1 MKKLILW
8 ATSIIASL
16 CAFFTINGTFSAHA
30 SSNGKDVSALDLG
43 VKLKETVFTYTGGV
57 IQPEYM
63 LTNGETGWTNEEY
76 QSENY
81 TIGYRYNINAGTGSI
96 VAVGKGEYS
105 GQTTLATFTILPLD
119 IKEIPNLTVNVG
131 VAEYTGKPTFP
142 CVDIAVG
149 FRTLRES
156 VDYTIT
162 ADNNTNIGYSTGK
175 ITFKGNYT
183 GSRSIFFKIGYA
195 PINHFTAR
203 QETAGNV
210 LRWDSVD
217 CDKINVYRQDDQ
229 NGASTLIGTA
239 SGNEFIDTTAPQLS
253 NCHYIVQSQTTYN
266 GKLYTTSSQSR
277 TVTTTLNAPKVD
289 LTSNGSSVTLSWNS
303 NPNAEGYLVYVDGMI
318 AADLRESGST
328 TYTITDVV
336 PTDKHKFSVSAF
348 GRYDGQ
354 LIYSPQSEEIDSYQ
368 KPQEQ
373 SVLRNAKKTDQLS
386 FTITDSQKQT
396 NSLYAAVTL
405 SNDDIAILSKFA
417 KEHFTDDMTDSD
429 KLRYTL
435 NWINRNTNYAQS
447 QSDWNK
453 IAKSS
458 YVDAIFNKKTG
469 QCAQYNGA
477 MVSMMRYLGYEAN
490 MVLGWRGT
498 WPSNYWQ
505 HFWGEIEIDGTKYMI
520 EVGNYGKSGSWSYF
534 LAPYNRTDGK
544 YIINCKN
551 MQASGGWYYY

>member
-1 MKKLILW
+1 MKKIMLW
-8 ATSIIASL
+8 ATPIIALL
-16 CAFFTINGTFSAHA
+16 CAFFAINGTDAHA
-30 SSNGKDVSALDLG
+30 SSNGKDVSTLNLG
-43 VKLKETVFTYTGGV
+43 IKLKETVFTYNGGL

-76 QSENY
+76 HSENY
-81 TIGYRYNINAGTGSI
+81 IIGYRYNINAGTGRI
-96 VAVGKGEYS
+96 VAVGKGDYS
-105 GQTTLATFTILPLD
+105 GQTTLATFTILPLNVND
-119 IKEIPNLTVNVG
+119 IRDLTFNIG
-131 VAEYTGKPTFP
+131 AATYTGKPALP
-142 CVDIAVG
+142 CMEIANG
-149 FRTLRES
+149 ARELKENI
-156 VDYTIT
+156 DYTIS
-162 ADNNTNIGYSTGK
+162 AENNINIGYTMGAVN
-175 ITFKGNYT
+175 FCGNYT
-183 GSRSIFFKIGYA
+183 GSIPIYFKVDYA

-203 QETAGNV
+203 TGSDGVVLKWDNV
-210 LRWDSVD
+210 K
-217 CDKINVYRQDDQ
+217 CDKISIFRYDVRNKVTKVFDM
-229 NGASTLIGTA
+229 A
-239 SGNEFIDTTAPQLS
+239 SGSEFIDTTAPQMS
-253 NCHYIVQSQTTYN
+253 DCIYSVQTKVTYN
-266 GKLYTTSSQSR
+266 GTQYTSTSYSR
-277 TVTTTLNAPKVD
+277 TVTTGLNAPNPS
-289 LTSNGSSVTLSWNS
+289 LTVNNGAVTLAWEE
-303 NPNAEGYLVYVDGMI
+303 NPDATGYLVYVDGSI
-318 AADLRESGST
+318 AATLPADST
-328 TYTITDVV
+328 TYTVSATSG
-336 PTDKHKFSVSAF
+336 KHSYAVSAF
-348 GRYDGQ
+348 ASANETAVFSSLSKQ
-354 LIYSPQSEEIDSYQ
+354 LNSQQSAVAET
-368 KPQEQ
+368 

-396 NSLYAAVTL
+396 NSLYSTVML
-405 SNDDIAILSKFA
+405 SNDDIVALEKFA
-417 KEHFTDDMTDSD
+417 KEHFTDDMSDSD

-447 QSDWNK
+447 QSDWSK

>member
-1 MKKLILW
+1 MKKLKIW
-8 ATSIIASL
+8 AASIVASL
-16 CAFFTINGTFSAHA
+16 CAFFFINGSFSAHA
-30 SSNGKDVSALDLG
+30 SSAGKDVSTLNLG
-43 VKLKETVFTYTGGV
+43 VKLKENVFTYNGGL
-57 IQPEYM
+57 IEPEYM
-63 LTNGETGWTNEEY
+63 LTNGETGWINKEY
-76 QSENY
+76 QSDNY
-81 TIGYRYNINAGTGSI
+81 TIGYRYNINAGTGRI

-105 GQTTLATFTILPLD
+105 GQTTLATFTILPLNVND
-119 IKEIPNLTVNVG
+119 IQDFTFNIG
-131 VAEYTGKPTFP
+131 AAAYTGKPSLP
-142 CVDIAVG
+142 CMEIANG
-149 FRTLRES
+149 ARELKENI
-156 VDYTIT
+156 DYTISAT
-162 ADNNTNIGYSTGK
+162 NNINIGYTMG
-175 ITFKGNYT
+175 TVNFCGNYT
-183 GSRSIFFKIGYA
+183 GSIPIYFKVDYA

-203 QETAGNV
+203 TSSDGVVLKWDNV
-210 LRWDSVD
+210 N
-217 CDKINVYRQDDQ
+217 CDKISIFRYDVKNKTTKVF
-229 NGASTLIGTA
+229 NMT
-239 SGNEFIDTTAPQLS
+239 SGSEFTDTTAPQMS
-253 NCHYIVQSQTTYN
+253 DCIYSVQTKAAYN
-266 GKLYTTSSQSR
+266 GTQYTSTSYSR
-277 TVTTTLNAPKVD
+277 IVTTGLNAPNPR
-289 LTSNGSSVTLSWNS
+289 LTVSNDTVTLSWDS
-303 NPNAEGYLVYVDGMI
+303 NPDATGYMVYMDGGI
-318 AADLRESGST
+318 TATLRADST
-328 TYTITDVV
+328 TYTVSGAAASG
-336 PTDKHKFSVSAF
+336 KHTFAVSAF
-348 GRYDGQ
+348 AS
-354 LIYSPQSEEIDSYQ
+354 LNETAVFSPRSKQISTQQSTSAET
-368 KPQEQ
+368 
-373 SVLRNAKKTDQLS
+373 SVLRNAKKTDQMS

-396 NSLYAAVTL
+396 NSLYATVTL
-405 SNDDIAILSKFA
+405 SNDDIAILAKFA
-417 KEHFTDDMTDSD
+417 KEHFTDDMSDSD